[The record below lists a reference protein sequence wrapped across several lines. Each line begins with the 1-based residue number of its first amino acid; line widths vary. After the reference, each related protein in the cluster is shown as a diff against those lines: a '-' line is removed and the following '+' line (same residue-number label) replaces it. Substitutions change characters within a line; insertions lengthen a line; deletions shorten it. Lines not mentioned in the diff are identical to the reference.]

1 MTSGR
6 KQLLMVALT
15 ILPIGAGVIAGMVAA
30 RMPAGNAPP
39 AASSEIHGDGLS
51 EQLGLSDEQAQ
62 QMRGIWETVRDQVR
76 TSYQDAEKLQHSR
89 DEELVALLNQ
99 EQKAKFEKISQA
111 YSDRFA
117 ELRRKR
123 DQSFAK
129 AVEQTR
135 GMLSEQQRAKYDEI
149 LRTHVRPDQLGGPV
163 GPISP
168 ADMIGTATTASDA
181 SSSGTTTRPAG

>member
-6 KQLLMVALT
+6 KQLLMVALAV
-15 ILPIGAGVIAGMVAA
+15 LPIGAGVIAGMVAA
-30 RMPAGNAPP
+30 RMPAGNVTNPSP
-39 AASSEIHGDGLS
+39 GEIHGDGLS
-51 EQLGLSDEQAQ
+51 EQLGLSDAQAQ

-76 TSYQDAEKLQHSR
+76 TSYQDAEKLQRSR

-99 EQKAKFEKISQA
+99 EQKAKFERISQA
-111 YSDRFA
+111 YSDRFQ

-135 GMLSEQQRAKYDEI
+135 GMLSAEQRAKYDEL

-163 GPISP
+163 SP
-168 ADMIGTATTASDA
+168 ADIIGTATTASDA
-181 SSSGTTTRPAG
+181 SSGGSGTTTRPAG